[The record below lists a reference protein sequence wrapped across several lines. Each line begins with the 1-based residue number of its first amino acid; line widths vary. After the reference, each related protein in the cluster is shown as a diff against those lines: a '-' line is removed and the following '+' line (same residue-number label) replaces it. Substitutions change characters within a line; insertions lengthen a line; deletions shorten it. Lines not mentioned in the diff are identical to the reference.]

1 MKILATGHKG
11 YIGAVMV
18 PMLLEH
24 GYNVVGM
31 DSDLYRR
38 CGFGDQLQEIPS
50 IEKDIR
56 EATVDDL
63 RGFDAV
69 YHLAAL
75 SNDPLGNLNP
85 ELTFDINFRG
95 SLHLAELAKEA
106 GVPRFIFS
114 SSCSNYG
121 AAGDDLV
128 TEEATLNPVTPYGE
142 SKVMAEQAIAKLADD
157 RFSPV
162 FLRNATAYG
171 LSPRHRF
178 DLVVNNLTAWATTTG
193 KVMLKSDGTPWRP
206 LVHIAD
212 IVRAFIAVGEADRDR
227 VHNQAFNVCPP
238 EANYRIRDVAEIVGK
253 VVPNC
258 EVAFASD
265 AGPDKRNYRVDSSK
279 IRQRVPSFKPSWD
292 VPRGAEELY
301 GGYRKTDLTLDE
313 FEGPRYKRIDHIKLL
328 LEEGAIDKDLRWV
341 SSHSDRKLA

>member
-1 MKILATGHKG
+1 MRVLVTGHKG

-18 PMLLEH
+18 PMLLAD
-24 GYNVVGM
+24 GYEVVGM

-38 CGFGDQLQEIPS
+38 CGFGEQPSEIPA
-50 IEKDIR
+50 ITKDIR
-56 EATVDDL
+56 DATVDDV

-69 YHLAAL
+69 FHLAAL

-85 ELTFDINFRG
+85 DLTFDINFRG

-106 GVPRFIFS
+106 GVPRFVFS

-121 AAGDDLV
+121 AAGDGLV
-128 TEEATLNPVTPYGE
+128 TEDAKLNPVTPYGE

-157 RFSPV
+157 RFTPV

-206 LVHIAD
+206 LIHIAD
-212 IVRAFIAVGEADRDR
+212 IVRAFMAVAKAPRDN
-227 VHNQAFNVCPP
+227 VHGQSFNVCPP
-238 EANYRIRDVAEIVGK
+238 DANYRIRDVAEIVGG
-253 VVPNC
+253 VVPDC

-265 AGPDKRNYRVDSSK
+265 AGPDKRNYRVDASK
-279 IRQRVPSFKPSWD
+279 IRKLVPAFAPSWT
-292 VPRGAEELY
+292 VEKGAGEMFT
-301 GGYRKTDLTLDE
+301 GYKATELTLEE

-328 LEEGAIDKDLRWV
+328 LEEKAIDKDLRWIGA
-341 SSHSDRKLA
+341 SNRSLA